1 MRIEV
6 THPGFLTLL
15 PDSPGVYKYYDAKG
29 KLLYVGKAKHLKKR
43 VSSYF
48 NKTHEDAKTRILVRQ
63 IHSIELILV
72 DSEMDALLLENNLI
86 KENKPRYNILLKDD
100 KTYPWICLKK
110 EPFPRVFITRT
121 RYATNKDEYFG
132 PYPKGKIHRHLL
144 DIIHELYPI
153 RTCSLDL
160 SQQAIERKQYKVC
173 LEYHLK
179 RCDGPCINA
188 ALNERYEGYIAEI
201 RLLLKGKTFA
211 LIQGLKRQMSEHV
224 STLAF
229 EQAQVVKTKLE
240 ALEGYHAKSVMV
252 NNPKINCDVL
262 TLSQEANLVYYN
274 YLWVREGRVDFA
286 VSDHVNLPI
295 NETLD
300 DLAKIIWHQL
310 HMGFNSQEHE
320 IISNIDI
327 SNDLPGFHF
336 SKPIRGEKMELVT
349 FSLKNIKHRTNQ
361 TEAPKNVVNVRER
374 IAQLQ
379 LGLRL
384 SSPPIHIEC
393 FDNSNFQGTNAV
405 AACVVFKNGLPSAS
419 DYRHFNI
426 KTVVGADDFASMKEI
441 VHRRYK
447 RILEEDRSLPD
458 LIVIDGGKGQL
469 SAALEALESL
479 NLRGEIPV
487 IGLAKKLEEVFFPGD
502 TYPILLD
509 RNNPGLLLL
518 QHIRNEAHRFGITH
532 HRNKRSNSFL
542 VSEFNEIPGI
552 GDKSR
557 EKIQVHFPSL
567 KQFKKASPEEQDL
580 KLGKPLANKLR
591 SYLKD

>member
-48 NKTHEDAKTRILVRQ
+48 NKTHDDAKTRILVRQ

-121 RYATNKDEYFG
+121 RYANKDEYFG
-132 PYPKGKIHRHLL
+132 PYPKGKIHRQLL

-179 RCDGPCINA
+179 RCDGPCINY
-188 ALNERYEGYIAEI
+188 ALNELYEGYIAEI
-201 RLLLKGKTFA
+201 RLLLKGKTFT
-211 LIQGLKRQMSEHV
+211 LIQALKRQMNEHV
-224 STLAF
+224 SKLAF
-229 EQAQVVKTKLE
+229 EQAHLVKSKLE

-262 TLSQEANLVYYN
+262 TLSQENQVVLYN
-274 YLWVREGRVDFA
+274 YLWVREGRVDFS

-295 NETLD
+295 NESLD

-327 SNDLPGFHF
+327 TNDLPGFHF
-336 SKPIRGEKMELVT
+336 SKPIRGEKADLIA

-361 TEAPKNVVNVRER
+361 TAAPKTVVNVNDR
-374 IAQLQ
+374 IAHLQ
-379 LGLRL
+379 EGLRL
-384 SSPPIHIEC
+384 PVAPTHIEC

-405 AACVVFKNGLPSAS
+405 AACVVFKNGLPSS
-419 DYRHFNI
+419 SEYRHFNI
-426 KTVVGADDFASMKEI
+426 KTVIGPDDFASMREI

-447 RILEEDRSLPD
+447 RILDENRSLPD

-469 SAALEALESL
+469 SAALEALETL
-479 NLRGEIPV
+479 NLRGKIPV

-532 HRNKRSNSFL
+532 HRNKRSNAFL
-542 VSEFNEIPGI
+542 TSEFNEIPGI

-557 EKIQVHFPSL
+557 QKIQAHFANL
-567 KQFKKASPEEQDL
+567 KQFKKASREEQDL

>member
-6 THPGFLTLL
+6 THPGFLALL
-15 PDSPGVYKYYDAKG
+15 PDSPGVYKYYDAHG

-121 RYATNKDEYFG
+121 RYVNKDEYFG
-132 PYPKGKIHRHLL
+132 PYPKGRIHKQLL
-144 DIIHELYPI
+144 DIIHDLYPI

-188 ALNERYEGYIAEI
+188 ALNELYEGYIAEI

-327 SNDLPGFHF
+327 TNDLPGFHF

-361 TEAPKNVVNVRER
+361 TAAPKNVVNVRER

-479 NLRGEIPV
+479 NLRGKIPV

-557 EKIQVHFPSL
+557 QKVQAHF
-567 KQFKKASPEEQDL
+567 AS
-580 KLGKPLANKLR
+580 
-591 SYLKD
+591 

>member
-6 THPGFLTLL
+6 THPGFLALL
-15 PDSPGVYKYYDAKG
+15 PDSPGVYKYYDTHG

-63 IHSIELILV
+63 INSIELILV

-121 RYATNKDEYFG
+121 RYANKDEYFG
-132 PYPKGKIHRHLL
+132 PYPKGRIHRQLL

-160 SQQAIERKQYKVC
+160 SVEAIERKQYKVC

-188 ALNERYEGYIAEI
+188 SLNGLYEGYIAEI
-201 RLLLKGKTFA
+201 RMLLKGNTFT
-211 LIQGLKRQMSEHV
+211 LIQALKRQMSEHV
-224 STLAF
+224 SNLAF

-274 YLWVREGRVDFA
+274 YLWVREGRVDFS
-286 VSDHVNLPI
+286 VSDQVNLPI

-327 SNDLPGFHF
+327 TNDLPGFHF
-336 SKPIRGEKMELVT
+336 SKPLRGEKMELVT

-361 TEAPKNVVNVRER
+361 TEAPKTVVNVRER

-384 SSPPIHIEC
+384 PAPPIHIEC

-419 DYRHFNI
+419 EYRHFNI
-426 KTVVGADDFASMKEI
+426 KTVFGPDDFASMKEI

-447 RILEEDRSLPD
+447 RMLEEDRDLPD
-458 LIVIDGGKGQL
+458 LVVIDGGKGQL
-469 SAALEALESL
+469 SAAIEALESL
-479 NLRGEIPV
+479 NLRGNIPV

-567 KQFKKASPEEQDL
+567 KQFKKASIDEQDQ
-580 KLGKPLANKLR
+580 KLGKALAKKIR
-591 SYLKD
+591 DYLN

>member
-15 PDSPGVYKYYDAKG
+15 PDSPGVYKYYDANG

-121 RYATNKDEYFG
+121 RYVNKDEYFG
-132 PYPKGKIHRHLL
+132 PYPKGRIHRQLL
-144 DIIHELYPI
+144 DIIHDLYPI

-188 ALNERYEGYIAEI
+188 ALNELYEGYIGEI

-211 LIQGLKRQMSEHV
+211 LIQALKRQMSEHV
-224 STLAF
+224 SNLEF
-229 EQAQVVKTKLE
+229 ERAQVVKIKLE

-274 YLWVREGRVDFA
+274 YLWVREGRVDFS

-295 NETLD
+295 NETMD

-320 IISNIDI
+320 IISNINI
-327 SNDLPGFHF
+327 TNDLPGFHF
-336 SKPIRGEKMELVT
+336 SKPIRGEKMELVS

-379 LGLRL
+379 QGLRL
-384 SSPPIHIEC
+384 PFPPIHIEC

-426 KTVVGADDFASMKEI
+426 KTVMGPDDFASMKEI

-447 RILEEDRSLPD
+447 RMLEEDRSLPD

-479 NLRGEIPV
+479 HLRGKIPV

-532 HRNKRSNSFL
+532 HRNKRSNAFL
-542 VSEFNEIPGI
+542 TSEFNQIPGI

-557 EKIQVHFPSL
+557 QKIQAHFASL
-567 KQFKKASPEEQDL
+567 KQFKKASLEEQDL

>member
-6 THPGFLTLL
+6 THPGFLALL
-15 PDSPGVYKYYDAKG
+15 PDSPGVYKYYDTHG

-121 RYATNKDEYFG
+121 RYANKDEYFG
-132 PYPKGKIHRHLL
+132 PYPKGRIHRQLL

-160 SQQAIERKQYKVC
+160 SVEAIERKQYKVC

-188 ALNERYEGYIAEI
+188 SLNELYEGYIAEI
-201 RLLLKGKTFA
+201 RMLLKGNTFT
-211 LIQGLKRQMSEHV
+211 LIQALKRQMSEHV
-224 STLAF
+224 SNLAF

-274 YLWVREGRVDFA
+274 YLWVREGRVDFS
-286 VSDHVNLPI
+286 VSDQVNLPI
-295 NETLD
+295 NETMD

-327 SNDLPGFHF
+327 TNDLPGFHF
-336 SKPIRGEKMELVT
+336 SKPLRGEKMELVT

-361 TEAPKNVVNVRER
+361 TEAPKTVVNVRER

-384 SSPPIHIEC
+384 PAPPIHIEC

-419 DYRHFNI
+419 EYRHFNI
-426 KTVVGADDFASMKEI
+426 KTVVGPDDFASMKEI

-447 RILEEDRSLPD
+447 RMLEEDRDLPD
-458 LIVIDGGKGQL
+458 LVVIDGGKGQL
-469 SAALEALESL
+469 SAAIEALESL
-479 NLRGEIPV
+479 NLRGNIPV

-567 KQFKKASPEEQDL
+567 KQFKKASMDEQDQ
-580 KLGKPLANKLR
+580 KLGKALAKKIRN
-591 SYLKD
+591 YLN

>member
-6 THPGFLTLL
+6 THPGFLALL
-15 PDSPGVYKYYDAKG
+15 PDSPGVYKYYDAHG

-121 RYATNKDEYFG
+121 RYVNKDEYFG
-132 PYPKGKIHRHLL
+132 PYPKGRIHKQLL
-144 DIIHELYPI
+144 DIIHDLYPI

-188 ALNERYEGYIAEI
+188 ALNELYEGYIAEI

-327 SNDLPGFHF
+327 TNDLPGFHF

-447 RILEEDRSLPD
+447 RMLEEDRSLPD

-479 NLRGEIPV
+479 NLRGKIPV

-557 EKIQVHFPSL
+557 QKVQAHFASL
-567 KQFKKASPEEQDL
+567 KQFKKASLEEQDL

>member
-6 THPGFLTLL
+6 THPGFLALL
-15 PDSPGVYKYYDAKG
+15 PDSPGVYKYYDAHG

-121 RYATNKDEYFG
+121 RYVNKDEYFG
-132 PYPKGKIHRHLL
+132 PYPKGRIHKQLL
-144 DIIHELYPI
+144 DIIHDLYPI

-188 ALNERYEGYIAEI
+188 ALNELYEGYIAEI

-327 SNDLPGFHF
+327 TNDLPGFHF

-361 TEAPKNVVNVRER
+361 TAAPKNVVNVRER

-447 RILEEDRSLPD
+447 RMLEEDRSLPD

-479 NLRGEIPV
+479 NLRGKIPV

-557 EKIQVHFPSL
+557 QKVQAHFASL
-567 KQFKKASPEEQDL
+567 KQFKKASLEEQDL

>member
-6 THPGFLTLL
+6 THPGFLALL
-15 PDSPGVYKYYDAKG
+15 PDSPGVYKYYDAHG

-86 KENKPRYNILLKDD
+86 KENKPRDNILLKDD

-121 RYATNKDEYFG
+121 RYVNKDEYFG
-132 PYPKGKIHRHLL
+132 PYPKGRIHKQLL
-144 DIIHELYPI
+144 DIIHDLYPI

-188 ALNERYEGYIAEI
+188 ALNELYEGYIAEI

-327 SNDLPGFHF
+327 TNDLPGFHF

-405 AACVVFKNGLPSAS
+405 AACVVFKNGLPYAS

-447 RILEEDRSLPD
+447 RMLEEDRSLPD

-479 NLRGEIPV
+479 NLRGKIAV

-557 EKIQVHFPSL
+557 QKVQAHFASL
-567 KQFKKASPEEQDL
+567 KQFKKASLEEQDL

>member
-15 PDSPGVYKYYDAKG
+15 PDSPGVYKYYDTLG

-121 RYATNKDEYFG
+121 RYANKDEYFG
-132 PYPKGKIHRHLL
+132 PYPKGRIHRQLL

-160 SQQAIERKQYKVC
+160 SVEAIERKQYKVC

-179 RCDGPCINA
+179 RCNGPCINA
-188 ALNERYEGYIAEI
+188 SLNELYEGYIAEI
-201 RLLLKGKTFA
+201 RMLLKGKTFT
-211 LIQGLKRQMSEHV
+211 LIQALKRQMSEHV
-224 STLAF
+224 SNLAF

-274 YLWVREGRVDFA
+274 YLWVREGRVDFS
-286 VSDHVNLPI
+286 VSDQVTLPI
-295 NETLD
+295 NETMD

-327 SNDLPGFHF
+327 TNDLPGFHF
-336 SKPIRGEKMELVT
+336 SKPLRGEKMELVT

-361 TEAPKNVVNVRER
+361 TAAPKTVVNVRER

-384 SSPPIHIEC
+384 PAPPIHIEC

-419 DYRHFNI
+419 EYRHFNI
-426 KTVVGADDFASMKEI
+426 KTVVGPDDFASMKEI

-447 RILEEDRSLPD
+447 RMLEEDRDLPD

-469 SAALEALESL
+469 SAAIEALESL
-479 NLRGEIPV
+479 NLRGNIPV

-567 KQFKKASPEEQDL
+567 KQFKKASIDEQDQ
-580 KLGKPLANKLR
+580 KLGKALAKKIR
-591 SYLKD
+591 DYLN

>member
-6 THPGFLTLL
+6 THPGFLALL
-15 PDSPGVYKYYDAKG
+15 PDSPGVYKYYDTHG

-63 IHSIELILV
+63 INSIELILV

-121 RYATNKDEYFG
+121 RYANKDEYFG
-132 PYPKGKIHRHLL
+132 PYPKGRIHRQLL

-160 SQQAIERKQYKVC
+160 SVEAIERKQYKVC

-188 ALNERYEGYIAEI
+188 SLNGLYEGYIAEI
-201 RLLLKGKTFA
+201 RMLLKGNTFT
-211 LIQGLKRQMSEHV
+211 LIQALKRQMSEHV
-224 STLAF
+224 SNLAF

-274 YLWVREGRVDFA
+274 YLWVREGRVDFS
-286 VSDHVNLPI
+286 VSDQVNLPI

-327 SNDLPGFHF
+327 TNDLPGFHF
-336 SKPIRGEKMELVT
+336 SKPLRGEKMELVT

-361 TEAPKNVVNVRER
+361 TEAPKTVVNVRER

-384 SSPPIHIEC
+384 PAQPIHI
-393 FDNSNFQGTNAV
+393 DRKS
-405 AACVVFKNGLPSAS
+405 VV
-419 DYRHFNI
+419 
-426 KTVVGADDFASMKEI
+426 
-441 VHRRYK
+441 
-447 RILEEDRSLPD
+447 
-458 LIVIDGGKGQL
+458 
-469 SAALEALESL
+469 
-479 NLRGEIPV
+479 
-487 IGLAKKLEEVFFPGD
+487 
-502 TYPILLD
+502 
-509 RNNPGLLLL
+509 
-518 QHIRNEAHRFGITH
+518 
-532 HRNKRSNSFL
+532 
-542 VSEFNEIPGI
+542 
-552 GDKSR
+552 
-557 EKIQVHFPSL
+557 
-567 KQFKKASPEEQDL
+567 
-580 KLGKPLANKLR
+580 
-591 SYLKD
+591 

>member
-6 THPGFLTLL
+6 THPGFLALL
-15 PDSPGVYKYYDAKG
+15 PDSPGVYKYYDAHG

-121 RYATNKDEYFG
+121 RYVNKDEYFG
-132 PYPKGKIHRHLL
+132 PYPKGRIHKQLL
-144 DIIHELYPI
+144 DIIHDLYPI

-188 ALNERYEGYIAEI
+188 ALNELYEGYIAEI

-327 SNDLPGFHF
+327 TNDLPGFHF

-479 NLRGEIPV
+479 NLRGKIPV

-557 EKIQVHFPSL
+557 QKVQAHFASL
-567 KQFKKASPEEQDL
+567 KQFKKASLEEQDL

>member
-121 RYATNKDEYFG
+121 RYANKDEYFG
-132 PYPKGKIHRHLL
+132 PYPKGKVHRHLL

-419 DYRHFNI
+419 EYRHFNI
-426 KTVVGADDFASMKEI
+426 KTVVGPDDFASMKEI

-447 RILEEDRSLPD
+447 RMLEEDRSLPD

>member
-15 PDSPGVYKYYDAKG
+15 PDSPGVYKYYDANG

-121 RYATNKDEYFG
+121 RYVNKDEYFG
-132 PYPKGKIHRHLL
+132 PYPKGRIHRQLL
-144 DIIHELYPI
+144 DIIHDLYPI

-188 ALNERYEGYIAEI
+188 ALNELYEGYIGEI

-211 LIQGLKRQMSEHV
+211 LIQALKRQMSEHV
-224 STLAF
+224 SNLEF
-229 EQAQVVKTKLE
+229 ERAQVVKIKLE

-274 YLWVREGRVDFA
+274 YLWVREGRVDFS

-295 NETLD
+295 NETMD

-327 SNDLPGFHF
+327 TNDLPGFHF
-336 SKPIRGEKMELVT
+336 SKPIRGEKMELVS

-379 LGLRL
+379 QGLRL
-384 SSPPIHIEC
+384 PSPPIHIEC

-426 KTVVGADDFASMKEI
+426 KTVMGPDDFASMKEI

-447 RILEEDRSLPD
+447 RMLEEDRSLPD

-479 NLRGEIPV
+479 HLRGKIPV

-532 HRNKRSNSFL
+532 HRNKRSNAFL
-542 VSEFNEIPGI
+542 TSEFNQIPGI

-557 EKIQVHFPSL
+557 QKIQAHFASL
-567 KQFKKASPEEQDL
+567 KQFKKASLEEQDL

>member
-6 THPGFLTLL
+6 THPGFLALL
-15 PDSPGVYKYYDAKG
+15 PDSPGVYKYYDAHG

-121 RYATNKDEYFG
+121 RYVNKDEYFG
-132 PYPKGKIHRHLL
+132 PYPKGRIHKQLL
-144 DIIHELYPI
+144 DIIHDLYPI

-188 ALNERYEGYIAEI
+188 ALNELYEGYIAEI

-327 SNDLPGFHF
+327 TNDLPGFHF

-361 TEAPKNVVNVRER
+361 TAAPKNVVNVRER
-374 IAQLQ
+374 ISQLQ

-479 NLRGEIPV
+479 NLRGKIPV

-557 EKIQVHFPSL
+557 QKVQAHFASL
-567 KQFKKASPEEQDL
+567 KQFKKASLEEQDL

>member
-6 THPGFLTLL
+6 THPGFLALL
-15 PDSPGVYKYYDAKG
+15 PDSPGVYKYYDAKE

-110 EPFPRVFITRT
+110 EPFPRIFITRT
-121 RYATNKDEYFG
+121 RYANKDEYFG
-132 PYPKGKIHRHLL
+132 PYPKGKIHRQLL

-188 ALNERYEGYIAEI
+188 ALNARYEGYIAEI
-201 RLLLKGKTFA
+201 RLLLKGKTFS
-211 LIQGLKRQMSEHV
+211 LIQALKRQMNEHV
-224 STLAF
+224 SNLAF
-229 EQAQVVKTKLE
+229 EQAHLVKSKLE

-262 TLSQEANLVYYN
+262 TMSQEDHLVFYN
-274 YLWVREGRVDFA
+274 YLWVREGRVDFSI
-286 VSDHVNLPI
+286 SDQVNLPI
-295 NETLD
+295 NESLD

-310 HMGFNSQEHE
+310 HIGFNSQEHE
-320 IISNIDI
+320 IISNIEI
-327 SNDLPGFHF
+327 TNDLPGFHF
-336 SKPIRGEKMELVT
+336 SKPLRGEKVDLVS

-361 TEAPKNVVNVRER
+361 VETPKTVVNVSER
-374 IAQLQ
+374 IAHLQ
-379 LGLRL
+379 QGLRI
-384 SSPPIHIEC
+384 PVAPNHIEC

-419 DYRHFNI
+419 EYRHFNI
-426 KTVVGADDFASMKEI
+426 KTVVGPDDFASMKEI

-447 RILEEDRSLPD
+447 RVLEEHRNLPD

-469 SAALEALESL
+469 SAALEALETL
-479 NLRGEIPV
+479 NLRGKIPV

-542 VSEFNEIPGI
+542 TSEFNQIPGI

-557 EKIQVHFPSL
+557 QKIQAHFASL
-567 KQFKKASPEEQDL
+567 KQFKKASTEEQDL

>member
-6 THPGFLTLL
+6 THPGFLALL
-15 PDSPGVYKYYDAKG
+15 PDSPGVYKYYDAHG

-121 RYATNKDEYFG
+121 RYVNKDEYFG
-132 PYPKGKIHRHLL
+132 PYPKGRIHKQLL
-144 DIIHELYPI
+144 DIIHDLYPI

-188 ALNERYEGYIAEI
+188 ALNELYEGYIAEI

-327 SNDLPGFHF
+327 TNDLPGFHF

-379 LGLRL
+379 LGLHL

-447 RILEEDRSLPD
+447 RMLEEDRDLPD

-469 SAALEALESL
+469 SAAIEALESL
-479 NLRGEIPV
+479 NLRGNIPV

-567 KQFKKASPEEQDL
+567 KQFKKASMDEQDQ
-580 KLGKPLANKLR
+580 KLGKALAKKIR
-591 SYLKD
+591 DYLN

>member
-29 KLLYVGKAKHLKKR
+29 KLLYVGKAKYLKKR

-121 RYATNKDEYFG
+121 RYANKDEYFG
-132 PYPKGKIHRHLL
+132 PYPKGKIHRQLL

-160 SQQAIERKQYKVC
+160 SPQAIERKQYKVC

-188 ALNERYEGYIAEI
+188 SLNELYEEYIAEI
-201 RLLLKGKTFA
+201 RLLLKGKTFT
-211 LIQGLKRQMSEHV
+211 LIQALKRQMNEHV
-224 STLAF
+224 SNLEF
-229 EQAQVVKTKLE
+229 EQAHLVKSKLE

-262 TLSQEANLVYYN
+262 TLSQENHVVLYN
-274 YLWVREGRVDFA
+274 YLWVREGRVDFS

-295 NETLD
+295 NESLD

-327 SNDLPGFHF
+327 TNDLPGFHF
-336 SKPIRGEKMELVT
+336 SKPLRGEKADLIT

-361 TEAPKNVVNVRER
+361 TEAPKNIVNVTDR
-374 IAQLQ
+374 IAHLQ
-379 LGLRL
+379 KGLRL
-384 SSPPIHIEC
+384 TVAPKHIEC

-405 AACVVFKNGLPSAS
+405 AACVVFKNGLPSS
-419 DYRHFNI
+419 SEYRHFNI
-426 KTVVGADDFASMKEI
+426 KTVIGPDDFASMKEI

-447 RILEEDRSLPD
+447 RVLDENRSLPN

-469 SAALEALESL
+469 SAALEALEIL
-479 NLRGEIPV
+479 NLRGKVPV

-532 HRNKRSNSFL
+532 HRNKRSNTFL
-542 VSEFNEIPGI
+542 TSEFNQIPGI

-557 EKIQVHFPSL
+557 QKIQANFASL
-567 KQFKKASPEEQDL
+567 KQFKKASPEEQDN
-580 KLGKPLANKLR
+580 KLGKTLANKLR

>member
-6 THPGFLTLL
+6 THPGFLALL

-48 NKTHEDAKTRILVRQ
+48 NKTHDDAKTRILVRQ

-121 RYATNKDEYFG
+121 RYANKDEYFG
-132 PYPKGKIHRHLL
+132 PYPKGKIHRQLL

-160 SQQAIERKQYKVC
+160 SPQAIERKQYKVC

-188 ALNERYEGYIAEI
+188 GLNELYEGYIAEI
-201 RLLLKGKTFA
+201 RLLLKGKTFT
-211 LIQGLKRQMSEHV
+211 LIQALKRQMNEHV
-224 STLAF
+224 SNLAF
-229 EQAQVVKTKLE
+229 EQAHLVKSKLE

-262 TLSQEANLVYYN
+262 TLSQEDHLVLYN
-274 YLWVREGRVDFA
+274 YLWVREGRVDFSI
-286 VSDHVNLPI
+286 SDQVNLPI
-295 NETLD
+295 NESLD

-327 SNDLPGFHF
+327 TNDLPGFHF
-336 SKPIRGEKMELVT
+336 SKPLRGEKADLIT

-361 TEAPKNVVNVRER
+361 TEAPKNVVNVTDR
-374 IAQLQ
+374 IAHLQ
-379 LGLRL
+379 EGLRL
-384 SSPPIHIEC
+384 PVAPKHIEC

-405 AACVVFKNGLPSAS
+405 AACVVFKNGLPAS
-419 DYRHFNI
+419 SEYRHFNI
-426 KTVVGADDFASMKEI
+426 KTVIGPDDFASMKEI

-447 RILEEDRSLPD
+447 RVLDEQRSLPD

-469 SAALEALESL
+469 SAALEALEIL
-479 NLRGEIPV
+479 NLRGKVPV

-532 HRNKRSNSFL
+532 HRNKRSNTFL
-542 VSEFNEIPGI
+542 TSEFNQIPGI

-557 EKIQVHFPSL
+557 QKIQANFASL
-567 KQFKKASPEEQDL
+567 KQFKKASPEEQDN
-580 KLGKPLANKLR
+580 KLGKTLANKLR

>member
-1 MRIEV
+1 
-6 THPGFLTLL
+6 
-15 PDSPGVYKYYDAKG
+15 
-29 KLLYVGKAKHLKKR
+29 
-43 VSSYF
+43 
-48 NKTHEDAKTRILVRQ
+48 
-63 IHSIELILV
+63 
-72 DSEMDALLLENNLI
+72 
-86 KENKPRYNILLKDD
+86 
-100 KTYPWICLKK
+100 
-110 EPFPRVFITRT
+110 
-121 RYATNKDEYFG
+121 
-132 PYPKGKIHRHLL
+132 
-144 DIIHELYPI
+144 
-153 RTCSLDL
+153 
-160 SQQAIERKQYKVC
+160 
-173 LEYHLK
+173 
-179 RCDGPCINA
+179 
-188 ALNERYEGYIAEI
+188 
-201 RLLLKGKTFA
+201 
-211 LIQGLKRQMSEHV
+211 
-224 STLAF
+224 
-229 EQAQVVKTKLE
+229 
-240 ALEGYHAKSVMV
+240 MV

-274 YLWVREGRVDFA
+274 YLWVREGRVDFS

-295 NETLD
+295 NEIMD

-327 SNDLPGFHF
+327 TNDLPGFHF
-336 SKPIRGEKMELVT
+336 SKPIRGEKMELIT

-379 LGLRL
+379 VGLRL
-384 SSPPIHIEC
+384 PSPPIHIEC

-426 KTVVGADDFASMKEI
+426 NTVVGPDDFASMKEI

-447 RILEEDRSLPD
+447 RMLEEDRSLPD

-479 NLRGEIPV
+479 HLRGKIPV

-532 HRNKRSNSFL
+532 HRNKRSNAFL
-542 VSEFNEIPGI
+542 TSEFNEIPGI
-552 GDKSR
+552 GNKSR
-557 EKIQVHFPSL
+557 EKIQAHFPSL
-567 KQFKKASPEEQDL
+567 KQFKKASLVEQDL

-591 SYLKD
+591 SYLKA

>member
-188 ALNERYEGYIAEI
+188 SLNERYEGYIEEI
-201 RLLLKGKTFA
+201 RLLLKGKTFT
-211 LIQGLKRQMSEHV
+211 LIQALKREMNEHV
-224 STLAF
+224 NNLAF
-229 EQAQVVKTKLE
+229 EQAHLVKSKLE

-262 TLSQEANLVYYN
+262 TLSQEDHLVFYN
-274 YLWVREGRVDFA
+274 YLWVREGRVDFSI
-286 VSDHVNLPI
+286 SDHVNLPI
-295 NETLD
+295 NESLD

-327 SNDLPGFHF
+327 TNDLPGFHF
-336 SKPIRGEKMELVT
+336 SKPLRGEKVDLVT

-361 TEAPKNVVNVRER
+361 TEAPKNVVNVNER
-374 IAQLQ
+374 IANLQ
-379 LGLRL
+379 KGLRL
-384 SSPPIHIEC
+384 LVAPNHIEC

-419 DYRHFNI
+419 EYRHFNI
-426 KTVVGADDFASMKEI
+426 KTVEGPDDFASMKEI

-447 RILEEDRSLPD
+447 RVLEEQRSLPD

-469 SAALEALESL
+469 SAALEALEAL
-479 NLRGEIPV
+479 NLRGKIPV

-542 VSEFNEIPGI
+542 TSEFNQIPGI

-557 EKIQVHFPSL
+557 QKIQAHFASL
-567 KQFKKASPEEQDL
+567 KQFKKASTEEQDL

>member
-15 PDSPGVYKYYDAKG
+15 PDSPGVYKYYDANG

-121 RYATNKDEYFG
+121 RYINKDEYFG
-132 PYPKGKIHRHLL
+132 PYPKGRIHRQLL
-144 DIIHELYPI
+144 DIIHDLYPI

-188 ALNERYEGYIAEI
+188 ALNELYEGYIAEI

-211 LIQGLKRQMSEHV
+211 LIQALKRQMSEHV
-224 STLAF
+224 SNLAF
-229 EQAQVVKTKLE
+229 ERAQVVKIKLE

-274 YLWVREGRVDFA
+274 YLWVREGRVDFS

-295 NETLD
+295 NEIMD

-327 SNDLPGFHF
+327 TNDLPGFHF
-336 SKPIRGEKMELVT
+336 SKPIRGEKMELIT

-379 LGLRL
+379 VGLRL
-384 SSPPIHIEC
+384 PSPPIHIEC

-426 KTVVGADDFASMKEI
+426 KTVVGPDDFASMKEI

-447 RILEEDRSLPD
+447 RMLEEDRSLPD

-479 NLRGEIPV
+479 HLRGKIPV

-552 GDKSR
+552 GNKSR
-557 EKIQVHFPSL
+557 EKIQAHFPSL
-567 KQFKKASPEEQDL
+567 KQFKKASLVEQDL

-591 SYLKD
+591 SYLKA

>member
-6 THPGFLTLL
+6 THPGFLALL

-121 RYATNKDEYFG
+121 RYVNKDEYFG
-132 PYPKGKIHRHLL
+132 PYPKGRIHKQLL
-144 DIIHELYPI
+144 DIIHDLYPI

-188 ALNERYEGYIAEI
+188 ALNELYEGYIAEI

-327 SNDLPGFHF
+327 TNDLPGFHF

-361 TEAPKNVVNVRER
+361 TAAPKNVVNVRER

-447 RILEEDRSLPD
+447 RVLEEDRSLPD

-479 NLRGEIPV
+479 NLRGKIPV

-557 EKIQVHFPSL
+557 QKVQAHFASL
-567 KQFKKASPEEQDL
+567 KQFKKANLEEQDL
-580 KLGKPLANKLR
+580 KLGKSLANKLR

>member
-48 NKTHEDAKTRILVRQ
+48 NKTHDDAKTRILVRQ

-121 RYATNKDEYFG
+121 RYANKDEYFG
-132 PYPKGKIHRHLL
+132 PYPKGKIHRQLL

-179 RCDGPCINA
+179 RCDGPCINY
-188 ALNERYEGYIAEI
+188 ALNELYEGYIAEI
-201 RLLLKGKTFA
+201 RLLLKGKTFT
-211 LIQGLKRQMSEHV
+211 LIQALKRQMNEHV
-224 STLAF
+224 SKLAF
-229 EQAQVVKTKLE
+229 EQAHLVKSKLE

-262 TLSQEANLVYYN
+262 TLSQENQVVLYN
-274 YLWVREGRVDFA
+274 YLWVREGRVDFS

-295 NETLD
+295 NESLD

-327 SNDLPGFHF
+327 TNDLPGFHF
-336 SKPIRGEKMELVT
+336 SKPIRGEKADLIA

-361 TEAPKNVVNVRER
+361 TAAPKTVVNVDDR
-374 IAQLQ
+374 IAHMQE
-379 LGLRL
+379 GLRL
-384 SSPPIHIEC
+384 PVTPTHIEC

-405 AACVVFKNGLPSAS
+405 AACVVFKNGLPSS
-419 DYRHFNI
+419 SEYRHFNI
-426 KTVVGADDFASMKEI
+426 KTVIGPDDFASMREI

-447 RILEEDRSLPD
+447 RILDENRSLPD

-469 SAALEALESL
+469 SAALEALETL
-479 NLRGEIPV
+479 NLRGKIPV

-502 TYPILLD
+502 TYPIRLD

-532 HRNKRSNSFL
+532 HRNKRSNAFL
-542 VSEFNEIPGI
+542 TSEFNEIPGI

-557 EKIQVHFPSL
+557 QKIQAHFASL
-567 KQFKKASPEEQDL
+567 KQFKKASREEQDL

>member
-121 RYATNKDEYFG
+121 RYANKDEYFG

-188 ALNERYEGYIAEI
+188 SLNERYEGYIAEI
-201 RLLLKGKTFA
+201 RLLLKGKTFT
-211 LIQGLKRQMSEHV
+211 LIQALKREMNEHV
-224 STLAF
+224 SNLAF
-229 EQAQVVKTKLE
+229 EQAHLVKSKLE

-262 TLSQEANLVYYN
+262 TLSQEDHLVFYN
-274 YLWVREGRVDFA
+274 YLWVREGRVDFSI
-286 VSDHVNLPI
+286 SDHVNLPI
-295 NETLD
+295 NESLD

-327 SNDLPGFHF
+327 TNDLPGFHF
-336 SKPIRGEKMELVT
+336 SKPLRGEKVYLVS

-361 TEAPKNVVNVRER
+361 TEAPKNVVNVSER
-374 IAQLQ
+374 IANLQ
-379 LGLRL
+379 KGLRL
-384 SSPPIHIEC
+384 PVAPNHIEC
-393 FDNSNFQGTNAV
+393 FDNSNYQGTNAV

-419 DYRHFNI
+419 EYRHFNI
-426 KTVVGADDFASMKEI
+426 KTVEGPDDFASMKEI

-447 RILEEDRSLPD
+447 RVLDEQRSLPD

-469 SAALEALESL
+469 SAALEALEAL
-479 NLRGEIPV
+479 NLRGKIPV

-542 VSEFNEIPGI
+542 TSEFNQIPGI

-557 EKIQVHFPSL
+557 QKIQAHFASL
-567 KQFKKASPEEQDL
+567 KQFKKASTEEQDL

>member
-6 THPGFLTLL
+6 THPGFLALL
-15 PDSPGVYKYYDAKG
+15 PDSPGVYKYYDAHG

-121 RYATNKDEYFG
+121 RYVNKDEYFG
-132 PYPKGKIHRHLL
+132 PYPKGRIHKQLL
-144 DIIHELYPI
+144 DIIHDLYPI

-188 ALNERYEGYIAEI
+188 ALNELYEGYIAEI

-224 STLAF
+224 SALAF

-327 SNDLPGFHF
+327 TNDLPGFHF

-479 NLRGEIPV
+479 NLRGKIPV

-557 EKIQVHFPSL
+557 QKVQAHFASL
-567 KQFKKASPEEQDL
+567 KQFKKASLEEQDL

>member
-6 THPGFLTLL
+6 THPGFLALL
-15 PDSPGVYKYYDAKG
+15 TDSPGVYKYYDAKG

-48 NKTHEDAKTRILVRQ
+48 NKTHDDAKTRILVRQ

-121 RYATNKDEYFG
+121 RYANKDEYFG
-132 PYPKGKIHRHLL
+132 PYPKGKIHRQLL

-160 SQQAIERKQYKVC
+160 SPQAIERKQYKVC

-188 ALNERYEGYIAEI
+188 GLNELYEGYIAEI
-201 RLLLKGKTFA
+201 RLLLKGKTFT
-211 LIQGLKRQMSEHV
+211 LIQALKRQMNEHV
-224 STLAF
+224 SKLAF
-229 EQAQVVKTKLE
+229 EQAHLVKSKLE

-262 TLSQEANLVYYN
+262 TLSQEDHLVFYN
-274 YLWVREGRVDFA
+274 YLWVREGRVDFSI
-286 VSDHVNLPI
+286 SDHVNLPI
-295 NETLD
+295 NESLD

-327 SNDLPGFHF
+327 TNDLPGFHF
-336 SKPIRGEKMELVT
+336 SKPLRGEKADLIT

-361 TEAPKNVVNVRER
+361 AEVPKTVVNVSDR
-374 IAQLQ
+374 IAHLQ
-379 LGLRL
+379 EGLRL
-384 SSPPIHIEC
+384 PVAPKHIEC

-405 AACVVFKNGLPSAS
+405 AACVVFKNGLPAS
-419 DYRHFNI
+419 SEYRHFNI
-426 KTVVGADDFASMKEI
+426 KTVIGPDDFASMKEI

-447 RILEEDRSLPD
+447 RALDENRSLPD

-469 SAALEALESL
+469 SAALEALEIL
-479 NLRGEIPV
+479 NLRGKVPI

-532 HRNKRSNSFL
+532 HRNKRSNTFL
-542 VSEFNEIPGI
+542 TSEFNQIPGI

-557 EKIQVHFPSL
+557 QKIQAHFASL
-567 KQFKKASPEEQDL
+567 NQFKKASLEEQDL
-580 KLGKPLANKLR
+580 KLGKTLANKVR

>member
-6 THPGFLTLL
+6 THPGFLALL
-15 PDSPGVYKYYDAKG
+15 PDSPGVYKYYDAHG

-121 RYATNKDEYFG
+121 RYANKDEYFG

-188 ALNERYEGYIAEI
+188 SLNELYEGYIAEI
-201 RLLLKGKTFA
+201 RMLLKGKTFT
-211 LIQGLKRQMSEHV
+211 LIQALKRQMSEHV
-224 STLAF
+224 SNLAF

-327 SNDLPGFHF
+327 TNDLPGFHF

-361 TEAPKNVVNVRER
+361 TAAPKNVVNVRER
-374 IAQLQ
+374 ISQLQ

-447 RILEEDRSLPD
+447 RMLEEDRDLPD

-469 SAALEALESL
+469 SAAIEALESL
-479 NLRGEIPV
+479 NLRGNIPV

-567 KQFKKASPEEQDL
+567 KQFKKASINEQDQ
-580 KLGKPLANKLR
+580 KLGKALAKKIR
-591 SYLKD
+591 DYLN

>member
-6 THPGFLTLL
+6 AHPGFLALL
-15 PDSPGVYKYYDAKG
+15 PDSPGVYKYYDANG

-121 RYATNKDEYFG
+121 RYVNKDEYFG
-132 PYPKGKIHRHLL
+132 PYPKGRIHRQLL
-144 DIIHELYPI
+144 DIIHDLYPI

-179 RCDGPCINA
+179 RCEGPCINA
-188 ALNERYEGYIAEI
+188 ALNELYEGYIGEI

-211 LIQGLKRQMSEHV
+211 LIQALKRQMSEHV
-224 STLAF
+224 SNLEF
-229 EQAQVVKTKLE
+229 ERAQVVKIKLE

-274 YLWVREGRVDFA
+274 YLWVREGRVDFS

-295 NETLD
+295 NETMD

-320 IISNIDI
+320 IISNINI
-327 SNDLPGFHF
+327 TNDLPGFHF
-336 SKPIRGEKMELVT
+336 SKPIRGEKMELVS

-379 LGLRL
+379 QGLRL
-384 SSPPIHIEC
+384 PFPPIHIEC

-426 KTVVGADDFASMKEI
+426 KTVMGPDDFASMKEI

-447 RILEEDRSLPD
+447 RMLEEDRSLPD

-479 NLRGEIPV
+479 HLRGKIPV

-532 HRNKRSNSFL
+532 HRNKRSNAFL
-542 VSEFNEIPGI
+542 TSEFNQIPGI

-557 EKIQVHFPSL
+557 QKIQAHFASL
-567 KQFKKASPEEQDL
+567 KQFKKASLEEQDL

>member
-15 PDSPGVYKYYDAKG
+15 PDSPGVYKYYDTHG

-121 RYATNKDEYFG
+121 RYANKDEYFG
-132 PYPKGKIHRHLL
+132 PYPKGRIHRQLL

-160 SQQAIERKQYKVC
+160 SVEAIERKQYKVC

-188 ALNERYEGYIAEI
+188 SLNELYEGYIAEI
-201 RLLLKGKTFA
+201 RMLLKGKTFT
-211 LIQGLKRQMSEHV
+211 LIQALKRQMSEHV
-224 STLAF
+224 SNLAF

-274 YLWVREGRVDFA
+274 YLWVREGRVDFS
-286 VSDHVNLPI
+286 VSDQVTLPI
-295 NETLD
+295 NETMD

-327 SNDLPGFHF
+327 TNDLPGFHF
-336 SKPIRGEKMELVT
+336 SKPLRGEKMELVT

-361 TEAPKNVVNVRER
+361 TEAPKTVVNVRER

-384 SSPPIHIEC
+384 PAPPIHIEC

-419 DYRHFNI
+419 EYRHFNI
-426 KTVVGADDFASMKEI
+426 KTVVGPDDFASMKEI

-447 RILEEDRSLPD
+447 RMLEEDRDLPD

-469 SAALEALESL
+469 SAAIEALESL
-479 NLRGEIPV
+479 NLRGNIPV

-557 EKIQVHFPSL
+557 EKIQMHFPSL
-567 KQFKKASPEEQDL
+567 KQFKKASIDEQDQ
-580 KLGKPLANKLR
+580 KLGKALAKKIR
-591 SYLKD
+591 DYLN

>member
-29 KLLYVGKAKHLKKR
+29 KLLYVGKAKNLKKR

-48 NKTHEDAKTRILVRQ
+48 NKTHDDVKTRILVRQ

-121 RYATNKDEYFG
+121 RYANKDEYFG
-132 PYPKGKIHRHLL
+132 PYPKGKIHRQLL

-160 SQQAIERKQYKVC
+160 SRQAIERKQYKVC

-188 ALNERYEGYIAEI
+188 ALNDLYEGYIAEI
-201 RLLLKGKTFA
+201 RLLLKGKTFT
-211 LIQGLKRQMSEHV
+211 LIQSLKRQMNEHV
-224 STLAF
+224 SNLAF
-229 EQAQVVKTKLE
+229 EQAHLVKSKLE

-262 TLSQEANLVYYN
+262 TLSQENHLVLYN
-274 YLWVREGRVDFA
+274 YLWVREGRVDFSI
-286 VSDHVNLPI
+286 SDQVNLPI
-295 NETLD
+295 NESLD

-327 SNDLPGFHF
+327 TNDLPGFHF
-336 SKPIRGEKMELVT
+336 SKPLRGEKADLIA
-349 FSLKNIKHRTNQ
+349 FSIKNIKHRTNQ
-361 TEAPKNVVNVRER
+361 TAAPKTVVNVSDR
-374 IAQLQ
+374 IGHLQ
-379 LGLRL
+379 KGLRL
-384 SSPPIHIEC
+384 TVAPKHIEC

-405 AACVVFKNGLPSAS
+405 AACVVFKNGLPSS
-419 DYRHFNI
+419 SEYRHFNI
-426 KTVVGADDFASMKEI
+426 KTVIGPDDFASMREI

-447 RILEEDRSLPD
+447 RVLDENRSLPD

-469 SAALEALESL
+469 SAALEALEIL
-479 NLRGEIPV
+479 NLRGKVPV

-502 TYPILLD
+502 TFPILLD

-532 HRNKRSNSFL
+532 HRNKRSNAFL
-542 VSEFNEIPGI
+542 TSEFNQIPGI

-557 EKIQVHFPSL
+557 QKIQAHFANL
-567 KQFKKASPEEQDL
+567 KQFKKASSEEQDL
-580 KLGKPLANKLR
+580 KLGKTLANKVR
-591 SYLKD
+591 TYLKD

>member
-15 PDSPGVYKYYDAKG
+15 PDSPGVYNYYDAKG

-132 PYPKGKIHRHLL
+132 PYPKGKIHRQLL

-160 SQQAIERKQYKVC
+160 SQKAIERKQYKVC

-188 ALNERYEGYIAEI
+188 SLNERYEGYIAEI
-201 RLLLKGKTFA
+201 RLLLKGKTFT
-211 LIQGLKRQMSEHV
+211 LIQALKREMNEHV
-224 STLAF
+224 SNLAF
-229 EQAQVVKTKLE
+229 EQAHLVKSKLE

-262 TLSQEANLVYYN
+262 TLSQEDHLVFYN
-274 YLWVREGRVDFA
+274 YLWVREGRVDFSI
-286 VSDHVNLPI
+286 SDHVNLPI
-295 NETLD
+295 NESLD

-327 SNDLPGFHF
+327 TNDLPGFHF
-336 SKPIRGEKMELVT
+336 SKPLRGEKVDLVS

-361 TEAPKNVVNVRER
+361 TEAPKNVVNVNER
-374 IAQLQ
+374 IANLQ
-379 LGLRL
+379 KGLRL
-384 SSPPIHIEC
+384 PVAPNHIEC

-419 DYRHFNI
+419 EYRHFNI
-426 KTVVGADDFASMKEI
+426 KTVEGPDDFASMKEI

-447 RILEEDRSLPD
+447 RVLDEQRSLPD

-469 SAALEALESL
+469 SAALEALEAL
-479 NLRGEIPV
+479 NLRGKIPV

-542 VSEFNEIPGI
+542 TSEFNQIPGI

-557 EKIQVHFPSL
+557 QKIQAHFASL
-567 KQFKKASPEEQDL
+567 KQFKKASTEEQDL

>member
-6 THPGFLTLL
+6 THPGFLALL
-15 PDSPGVYKYYDAKG
+15 PDSPGVYKYYDAHG

-121 RYATNKDEYFG
+121 RYVNKDEYFG
-132 PYPKGKIHRHLL
+132 PYPKGRIHKQLL
-144 DIIHELYPI
+144 DIIHDLYPI

-188 ALNERYEGYIAEI
+188 ALNELYEGYIAEI

-327 SNDLPGFHF
+327 TNDLPGFHF

-361 TEAPKNVVNVRER
+361 TAAPKNVVNVRER

-447 RILEEDRSLPD
+447 RVLEEDRSLPD

-479 NLRGEIPV
+479 NLRGKIPV

-557 EKIQVHFPSL
+557 QKVQAHFASL
-567 KQFKKASPEEQDL
+567 KQFKKASLEEQDL

>member
-6 THPGFLTLL
+6 THPGFLALL
-15 PDSPGVYKYYDAKG
+15 PDSPGVYKYYDAHE

-121 RYATNKDEYFG
+121 RYVNKDEYFG
-132 PYPKGKIHRHLL
+132 PYPKGRIHKQLL
-144 DIIHELYPI
+144 DIIHDLYPI

-188 ALNERYEGYIAEI
+188 ALNELYEGYIAEI

-327 SNDLPGFHF
+327 TNDLPGFHF

-379 LGLRL
+379 LGLSL

-447 RILEEDRSLPD
+447 RMLEEDRSLPD

-469 SAALEALESL
+469 SAAIEALESL
-479 NLRGEIPV
+479 NLRGKIPV

-557 EKIQVHFPSL
+557 QKVQAHFASL
-567 KQFKKASPEEQDL
+567 KQFKKASLEEQDL

>member
-6 THPGFLTLL
+6 THPGFLALL
-15 PDSPGVYKYYDAKG
+15 PDSPGVYKYYDTNR

-121 RYATNKDEYFG
+121 RYPNKDEYFG
-132 PYPKGKIHRHLL
+132 PYPKGKIHRQLL

-160 SQQAIERKQYKVC
+160 SQQAIDRKQYKVC

-201 RLLLKGKTFA
+201 RLLLKGKTFS
-211 LIQGLKRQMSEHV
+211 LIQALKRQMSEHV
-224 STLAF
+224 SNLAF
-229 EQAQVVKTKLE
+229 EQAHIVKTKLE

-262 TLSQEANLVYYN
+262 TLSQEDDLVFYN
-274 YLWVREGRVDFA
+274 YLWVREGRVDFSI
-286 VSDHVNLPI
+286 SDHVNLPI

-310 HMGFNSQEHE
+310 HISFNSQEHE
-320 IISNIDI
+320 IISNIEI
-327 SNDLPGFHF
+327 TNDLPGFHF
-336 SKPIRGEKMELVT
+336 SKPLRGEKLDLVS
-349 FSLKNIKHRTNQ
+349 FSYKNIKQRTNI
-361 TEAPKNVVNVRER
+361 TESPKNVVNVNER
-374 IAQLQ
+374 IAHLQ
-379 LGLRL
+379 QGLRL
-384 SSPPIHIEC
+384 PVSPKHIEC

-419 DYRHFNI
+419 EYRHFNI
-426 KTVVGADDFASMKEI
+426 KTVEGPDDFASMKEI

-447 RILEEDRSLPD
+447 RVLEENRNLPD

-469 SAALEALESL
+469 SAALEALETL
-479 NLRGEIPV
+479 NLRGEIPI

-502 TYPILLD
+502 MHPILLD

-532 HRNKRSNSFL
+532 HRNKRSNTFL
-542 VSEFNEIPGI
+542 TSEFNLIPGI

-557 EKIQVHFPSL
+557 QKIQAHFASL
-567 KQFKKASPEEQDL
+567 KQFKKASNKEQDL

-591 SYLKD
+591 SYLTD

>member
-6 THPGFLTLL
+6 THPGFLALL
-15 PDSPGVYKYYDAKG
+15 PDSPGVYKYYDTHG

-63 IHSIELILV
+63 INSIELILV

-121 RYATNKDEYFG
+121 RYANKDEYFG
-132 PYPKGKIHRHLL
+132 PYPKGRIHRQLL

-160 SQQAIERKQYKVC
+160 SVEAIERKQYKVC

-188 ALNERYEGYIAEI
+188 SLNELYEGYIAEI
-201 RLLLKGKTFA
+201 RMLLKGNTFT
-211 LIQGLKRQMSEHV
+211 LIQALKRQMSEHV
-224 STLAF
+224 SNLAF

-274 YLWVREGRVDFA
+274 YLWVREGRVDFS
-286 VSDHVNLPI
+286 VSDQVNLPI

-327 SNDLPGFHF
+327 TNDLPGFHF
-336 SKPIRGEKMELVT
+336 SKPLRGEKMELVT

-361 TEAPKNVVNVRER
+361 TEAPKTVVNVRER

-384 SSPPIHIEC
+384 PAPPIHIEC

-419 DYRHFNI
+419 EYRHFNI
-426 KTVVGADDFASMKEI
+426 KTVVGPDDFASMKEI

-447 RILEEDRSLPD
+447 RMLEEDRDLPD
-458 LIVIDGGKGQL
+458 LVVIDGGKGQL
-469 SAALEALESL
+469 SAAIEALESL
-479 NLRGEIPV
+479 NLRGNIPV

-567 KQFKKASPEEQDL
+567 KQFKKASIDEQDQ
-580 KLGKPLANKLR
+580 KLGKALAKKIR
-591 SYLKD
+591 DYLN

>member
-6 THPGFLTLL
+6 AHPGFLALL
-15 PDSPGVYKYYDAKG
+15 PDSPGVYKYYDANG

-121 RYATNKDEYFG
+121 RYINKDEYFG
-132 PYPKGKIHRHLL
+132 PYPKGRIHRQLL
-144 DIIHELYPI
+144 DIIHDLYPI

-188 ALNERYEGYIAEI
+188 ALNELYEGYIAEI

-211 LIQGLKRQMSEHV
+211 LIQALKRQMSEHV
-224 STLAF
+224 SNLAF
-229 EQAQVVKTKLE
+229 ERAQVVKIKLE

-274 YLWVREGRVDFA
+274 YLWVREGRVDFS

-295 NETLD
+295 NEIMD

-327 SNDLPGFHF
+327 TNDLPGFHF

-349 FSLKNIKHRTNQ
+349 FSLKNIKHWTNQ

-384 SSPPIHIEC
+384 PSPPIHIEC

-426 KTVVGADDFASMKEI
+426 KTVVGPDDFASMKEI

-447 RILEEDRSLPD
+447 RMLEEDRSLPD

-479 NLRGEIPV
+479 TLRGKIPV

-552 GDKSR
+552 GNKSR
-557 EKIQVHFPSL
+557 EKIQAHFPNL
-567 KQFKKASPEEQDL
+567 KQFKKASLEEQDL

-591 SYLKD
+591 SYLKA

>member
-29 KLLYVGKAKHLKKR
+29 KLLYVGKAKNLKKR

-121 RYATNKDEYFG
+121 RYANKDEYFG
-132 PYPKGKIHRHLL
+132 PYPKGKIHRQLL

-179 RCDGPCINA
+179 RCDGPCINP
-188 ALNERYEGYIAEI
+188 ALNDLYEGYIAEI
-201 RLLLKGKTFA
+201 RLLLKGKTFT
-211 LIQGLKRQMSEHV
+211 LIQALKRQMNEHV
-224 STLAF
+224 SKLEF
-229 EQAQVVKTKLE
+229 EQAHLVKSKLE

-262 TLSQEANLVYYN
+262 TLSQENKVVLYN
-274 YLWVREGRVDFA
+274 YLWVREGRVDFS

-295 NETLD
+295 NESLD

-327 SNDLPGFHF
+327 TNDLPGFHF
-336 SKPIRGEKMELVT
+336 SKPLRGEKADLIA

-361 TEAPKNVVNVRER
+361 TAAPKTVVNVNDR
-374 IAQLQ
+374 IAHLQ
-379 LGLRL
+379 EGLRL
-384 SSPPIHIEC
+384 SVAPTHIEC

-405 AACVVFKNGLPSAS
+405 AACVVFKNGLPSS
-419 DYRHFNI
+419 SEYRHFNI
-426 KTVVGADDFASMKEI
+426 KTVVGPDDFASMREI

-447 RILEEDRSLPD
+447 RVLDENRSLPD

-469 SAALEALESL
+469 SAALEALEIL
-479 NLRGEIPV
+479 NLRGKVPV

-502 TYPILLD
+502 TYPIRLD

-532 HRNKRSNSFL
+532 HRNKRSNAFL
-542 VSEFNEIPGI
+542 TSEFNQIPGI

-557 EKIQVHFPSL
+557 QKIQAHFASL
-567 KQFKKASPEEQDL
+567 KQFKKASLEEQDL

>member
-6 THPGFLTLL
+6 THPGFLALL
-15 PDSPGVYKYYDAKG
+15 PDSPGVYKYYDAHG

-121 RYATNKDEYFG
+121 RYVNKDEYFG
-132 PYPKGKIHRHLL
+132 PYPKGRIHKQLL
-144 DIIHELYPI
+144 DIIHDLYPI

-188 ALNERYEGYIAEI
+188 ALNELYEGYIAEI

-327 SNDLPGFHF
+327 TNDLPGFHF

-447 RILEEDRSLPD
+447 RVLEEDRSLPD

-479 NLRGEIPV
+479 NLRGKIPV

-557 EKIQVHFPSL
+557 QKVQAHFASL
-567 KQFKKASPEEQDL
+567 KQFKKANLEEQDL
-580 KLGKPLANKLR
+580 KLGKSLANKLR

>member
-6 THPGFLTLL
+6 THPGFLALL
-15 PDSPGVYKYYDAKG
+15 PDSPGVYKYYDAKE

-121 RYATNKDEYFG
+121 RYANKDEYFG

-188 ALNERYEGYIAEI
+188 SLNERYEGYIAEI
-201 RLLLKGKTFA
+201 RLLLKGKTFT
-211 LIQGLKRQMSEHV
+211 LIQALKRQMNEHV
-224 STLAF
+224 SKLAF
-229 EQAQVVKTKLE
+229 EQAHLVKSKLE

-262 TLSQEANLVYYN
+262 TLSQENQVVLYN
-274 YLWVREGRVDFA
+274 YLWVREGRVDFS

-295 NETLD
+295 NESLD

-327 SNDLPGFHF
+327 INDLPGFHF
-336 SKPIRGEKMELVT
+336 SKPIRGEKADLIA

-361 TEAPKNVVNVRER
+361 TAAPKTVVNVNDR
-374 IAQLQ
+374 IAHLQ
-379 LGLRL
+379 EGLRL
-384 SSPPIHIEC
+384 PVAPTHIEC

-405 AACVVFKNGLPSAS
+405 AACVVFKNGLPSS
-419 DYRHFNI
+419 SEYRHFNI
-426 KTVVGADDFASMKEI
+426 KTVIGPDDFASMREI

-447 RILEEDRSLPD
+447 RILDENRSLPD

-469 SAALEALESL
+469 SAALEALEIL
-479 NLRGEIPV
+479 NLRGKVPV

-502 TYPILLD
+502 THPILLD

-532 HRNKRSNSFL
+532 HRNKRSNAFL
-542 VSEFNEIPGI
+542 TSEFNLIPGI
-552 GDKSR
+552 GEKSR
-557 EKIQVHFPSL
+557 QKIQAHFASL
-567 KQFKKASPEEQDL
+567 KQFKKASREEQDL